1 MFSATQEY
9 ALRAMTQLAR
19 EAPSSATTADIAKA
33 ISAPS
38 AYLTKVIQ
46 HLGRAGLVTSQRGVN
61 GGISLAKPAKRITLL
76 DVIDATDPWEH
87 SRAGK
92 TLLDRKLKA
101 MADQLRKT
109 AAATTLADVA
119 K

>member
-19 EAPSSATTADIAKA
+19 EAPSSATTAAIAKA
-33 ISAPS
+33 INAPS

-46 HLGRAGLVTSQRGVN
+46 LLGRAGLVTSQRGVN

-76 DVIDATDPWEH
+76 DVIEATDPWEH
-87 SRAGK
+87 DRASK

-101 MADQLRKT
+101 IIDQLRKS